1 VNKIKSV
8 EPIGYKIIEIQQI
21 THDTKSFKFELPAQ
35 AKLDFLPGDHMMMQA
50 NINGQDHR
58 RPYTPSS
65 TPDDNGF
72 FEFIIKR
79 YPNGLMSGFI
89 HEKKVGDEILLVGPT
104 KGGHFEPSMADKI
117 AMIAGGAGVTPM
129 IAIIR
134 TILRRGYKTDMTMLF
149 ANKTEQDIILRN
161 EFENYATD
169 NINFRCVFTVD
180 EPSPDWRGHSGFIDE
195 SHLEKHLPPPADNP
209 LIFLCGPPMME
220 YKLRETVLK
229 LGYEKSRLV
238 IP

>member
-1 VNKIKSV
+1 VNKINSSD
-8 EPIGYKIIEIQQI
+8 PTNYKIIEIRQI

-35 AKLDFLPGDHMMMQA
+35 AALDFLPGDHMMMQA

-65 TPDDNGF
+65 TPDDSGF
-72 FEFIIKR
+72 FEIIIKR
-79 YPNGLMSGFI
+79 YPNGLMSGYV
-89 HEKKVGDEILLVGPT
+89 HDKNVGDEILMSGPT
-104 KGGHFEPSMADKI
+104 KGGHFEPSMAKKI

-134 TILRRGYKTDMTMLF
+134 TVLRRGYKTDMTLLF
-149 ANKTEQDIILRN
+149 ANKTEQDIILRD
-161 EFENYATD
+161 EFENYAAKH
-169 NINFRCVFTVD
+169 NNFKCIFTVD
-180 EPSPDWRGHSGFIDE
+180 EPASNWHGHSGFIDD
-195 SHLEKHLPPPADNP
+195 SHLKKHLPPPEDNP

-220 YKLRETVLK
+220 YKLRETILK